1 MKYIQVGGGEGM
13 SIKDLKK
20 YRNEYNRDVRPWEVI
35 ISDFM
40 DEVIITLEDFYKE
53 LAQNNNSIDVNNIK
67 EVRNLANNNR

>member
-1 MKYIQVGGGEGM
+1 M

-40 DEVIITLEDFYKE
+40 DEVIITIENFQQQ
-53 LAQNNNSIDVNNIK
+53 LAQKEDAITLSEIK
-67 EVRNLANNNR
+67 EIRNLNE

>member
-1 MKYIQVGGGEGM
+1 M

-53 LAQNNNSIDVNNIK
+53 VAQNNNSIDVNNIK
-67 EVRNLANNNR
+67 EVRNLNG